1 MAITSIESLRQHLQT
16 AIELEHSTLPP
27 YLCALYSLKEGSN
40 DEARAV
46 LQSVA
51 LEEMLHLTL
60 AANILNAVG
69 GAPALDSPRLLP
81 SHPTTL
87 PHSDGS
93 IVLSL
98 RPFSR
103 DAVEGFMAVERPAP
117 TDSASEDENYAT
129 IGQFYRAID
138 EALVRLS
145 AEIGE
150 AALFS
155 GDPSRQVTDALYYGG
170 AGRIITVTDLASARR
185 ALREIV
191 EQGEGLDHQSI
202 FDGDKDMFHP
212 ALLSVRA
219 ALAGPCVPAWR
230 HAVFGANGRTGQR
243 RLECDPP
250 HAGQPEERR
259 LSSGN

>member
-191 EQGEGLDHQSI
+191 VADTKGLGAATSALAEMRAARAVIVDDGAVRGRIGFAAIGHQPMV
-202 FDGDKDMFHP
+202 G
-212 ALLSVRA
+212 ALLPLESDPRMRTIAEGFRA
-219 ALAGPCVPAWR
+219 
-230 HAVFGANGRTGQR
+230 
-243 RLECDPP
+243 
-250 HAGQPEERR
+250 
-259 LSSGN
+259 